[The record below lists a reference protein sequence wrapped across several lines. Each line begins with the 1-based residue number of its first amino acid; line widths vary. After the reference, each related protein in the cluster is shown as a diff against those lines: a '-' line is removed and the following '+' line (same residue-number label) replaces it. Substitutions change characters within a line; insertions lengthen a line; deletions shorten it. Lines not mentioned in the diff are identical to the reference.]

1 MSNNITR
8 VQDLTV
14 WQRGFQLVKAV
25 YILTEKFPRE
35 ERFGM
40 TSQLRRAAVSIPA
53 NIAEGF
59 GRKSRRDFARFS
71 SIALGS
77 ARELETLLL
86 LAVEINLTTRPLA
99 QECISLN
106 DECCR
111 MLNVMRFNLATNV

>member
-1 MSNNITR
+1 
-8 VQDLTV
+8 
-14 WQRGFQLVKAV
+14 
-25 YILTEKFPRE
+25 
-35 ERFGM
+35 M
-40 TSQLRRAAVSIPA
+40 TSQMRRAAVSIPA

-86 LAVEINLTTRPLA
+86 LAVELNLITRTAA
-99 QECISLN
+99 QESMSLN

-111 MLNVMRFNLATNV
+111 MLNAMRFNLATKT